1 MLLSTQ
7 SIIPFGEGFLLGMG
21 LIIGIG
27 PQNSFILQQ
36 AIRKQF
42 IFLMVVLASLIDIGL
57 IMFGAGG
64 AASFFADS
72 PILIDLITWAGV
84 SFLAVYGWKA
94 FKSAL
99 FPQKLLKKPE
109 AKANL
114 SRRAVIMGILAVSL
128 LNPSTY
134 LDTMFV
140 IGGSAANYDASLR
153 GFFTI
158 GASAASVIWFFSLC
172 FGATKFSKVLANP
185 IALRLIDFISGIIMW
200 LIAIRLVLHLF

>member
-1 MLLSTQ
+1 MLLSTE
-7 SIIPFGEGFLLGMG
+7 SIIPFSEGFLLGMG

-42 IFLMVVLASLIDIGL
+42 IFLMIVLASLIDIGL
-57 IMFGAGG
+57 IIFGAGG
-64 AASFFADS
+64 AARFFADS
-72 PILIDLITWAGV
+72 TILINLITWAGI
-84 SFLAVYGWKA
+84 SFLGVYGWKA
-94 FKSAL
+94 FKSAI
-99 FPQKLLKKPE
+99 FIQKLCKNPE
-109 AKANL
+109 SKVNL

-140 IGGSAANYDASLR
+140 IGGSAANYDSSLR

-158 GASAASVIWFFSLC
+158 GASAASVIWFFFLC
-172 FGATKFSKVLANP
+172 FGATKFSKLLTNP
-185 IALRLIDFISGIIMW
+185 IALRIIDFISGLIMW
-200 LIAIRLVLHLF
+200 LIAIRLVLHLY